1 MSFGGQWGGTTWGTT
16 LWGGGTSGGT
26 AGAIMLDQGILY
38 PALRKA
44 GVTLGPGRLP
54 SPAQLQDAIDECN
67 RLIDSLDTDRLFI
80 YSRDTAQ
87 LPLSGAKSY
96 TIGISTDPNVVPDFN
111 GPRPEFIEAANI
123 ISNTVPPV
131 RYPLAIV
138 DALAWSQIGV
148 QDVGNSI
155 PQVLYCDRAYPI
167 ATLYLYPQP
176 IAGYLLE
183 LFAWHLVPQFVTVQ
197 DTVVLPPGYLDAIV
211 LNLAVRL
218 APQFQR
224 PLDPDVRQQARESL
238 TRLMSI
244 NAPQPVADTGSAL
257 GCGGGFNI
265 YRG

>member
-26 AGAIMLDQGILY
+26 AGAISLDHGILY

-44 GVTLGPGRLP
+44 GVTIGPGRTP
-54 SPAQLQDAIDECN
+54 SSAQFQDALDEVN

-96 TIGISTDPNVVPDFN
+96 TIGTSTDPNVIPDFN
-111 GPRPEFIEAANI
+111 GPRPEFIESANAV
-123 ISNTVPPV
+123 SNTTPPV
-131 RYPLAIV
+131 RYPLAVV
-138 DALAWSQIGV
+138 DDLEWAAISV

-155 PQVLYCDRAYPI
+155 PEVLYCDRAYPI

-183 LFAWHLVPQFVTVQ
+183 LFAWHLVPQFLSAQ

-211 LNLAVRL
+211 LNLAIRL
-218 APQFQR
+218 APHFQR
-224 PLDPDVRQQARESL
+224 PVDADVRLQARESL
-238 TRLMSI
+238 MRLMSL
-244 NAPQPVADTGSAL
+244 NAPKPIADTSGLSC
-257 GCGGGFNI
+257 GCGFDI